1 MATSMFAVSQSVLA
15 TRPEEQRFRI
25 DKPNSRPRDSLL
37 IGLDRSSRDLVAGLV
52 EERPERRHSFDLGQD
67 EPGQDEP
74 HNGSEVSSW
83 LAAVSA
89 KTKALSD
96 ALDGKNLV
104 VVIASAGADA
114 QAAAII
120 GDVCKAHGVRMTGL
134 VVDAKLHSDPEL
146 AATLAQLRP
155 PAAMVVVA
163 RDHIYVAD
171 MLDALQA

>member
-1 MATSMFAVSQSVLA
+1 MNTSTFAMSQSVLA

-37 IGLDRSSRDLVAGLV
+37 IGLDRSSRDLIAGLV
-52 EERPERRHSFDLGQD
+52 DERPERRHSFDLSH
-67 EPGQDEP
+67 DEP
-74 HNGSEVSSW
+74 HDRSEVASW

-96 ALDGKNLV
+96 ALEGKNLV

-120 GDVCKAHGVRMTGL
+120 GDVCKAHGVQMTAL
-134 VVDAKLHSDPEL
+134 VVNAKQHSDEV

-155 PAAMVVVA
+155 SAAMVVVA
-163 RDHIYVAD
+163 GDDIYVAD
-171 MLDALQA
+171 MLKALQA

>member
-1 MATSMFAVSQSVLA
+1 MTTSIFAMSQSVLA

-52 EERPERRHSFDLGQD
+52 DERPERRHSFDLGHD
-67 EPGQDEP
+67 EL

-96 ALDGKNLV
+96 ALEGKNLV

-120 GDVCKAHGVRMTGL
+120 GDVCKARGVRMTAL
-134 VVDAKLHSDPEL
+134 VVNAKLHSDPEV

-163 RDHIYVAD
+163 GDHIYVAD